1 MPISRVVSRVCPVDP
16 DGQRRADLGAFTIPT
31 PLSNVRPWGPGML
44 LSTEHPSLSASYVT
58 GVFCAEQ
65 HARRFGEVG
74 VDRDGGGWVGDGWG
88 VFRGGWVVGVV
99 GGVGVVRV
107 GGGLGLVGGSWW
119 LWGCLGGRG
128 EFEVGGSI
136 IGVGGWLSA
145 RFASR
150 GGVAGCLGVE
160 GS

>member
-65 HARRFGEVG
+65 HARWFGEGGGDSEGGWWVG
-74 VDRDGGGWVGDGWG
+74 VGWV

-99 GGVGVVRV
+99 GRVWGGWVCARCGWVVECSLRIA
-107 GGGLGLVGGSWW
+107 WA
-119 LWGCLGGRG
+119 GCGPYRGRG
-128 EFEVGGSI
+128 
-136 IGVGGWLSA
+136 
-145 RFASR
+145 
-150 GGVAGCLGVE
+150 
-160 GS
+160 

>member
-1 MPISRVVSRVCPVDP
+1 
-16 DGQRRADLGAFTIPT
+16 PT

-65 HARRFGEVG
+65 HARWFGE
-74 VDRDGGGWVGDGWG
+74 GGGDSE
-88 VFRGGWVVGVV
+88 GGWYFGV
-99 GGVGVVRV
+99 GGWLGWW
-107 GGGLGLVGGSWW
+107 GG
-119 LWGCLGGRG
+119 
-128 EFEVGGSI
+128 FEVGGAVV
-136 IGVGGWLSA
+136 GVGGWLSA

-150 GGVAGCLGVE
+150 GRVAGRIGDA

>member
-65 HARRFGEVG
+65 HARWC
-74 VDRDGGGWVGDGWG
+74 GGGGGDSEGGWWGGAGG
-88 VFRGGWVVGVV
+88 VVSRGGGVGGVV
-99 GGVGVVRV
+99 GGV
-107 GGGLGLVGGSWW
+107 
-119 LWGCLGGRG
+119 C
-128 EFEVGGSI
+128 
-136 IGVGGWLSA
+136 GGW
-145 RFASR
+145 
-150 GGVAGCLGVE
+150 
-160 GS
+160 

>member
-1 MPISRVVSRVCPVDP
+1 GVMPISRVVSRVCPVDP

-65 HARRFGEVG
+65 HARWFGEGGGDSEGGWWWVG
-74 VDRDGGGWVGDGWG
+74 EGGGGRGGGCGGGGGGGGFWGGGGGWGWG
-88 VFRGGWVVGVV
+88 GG
-99 GGVGVVRV
+99 
-107 GGGLGLVGGSWW
+107 
-119 LWGCLGGRG
+119 
-128 EFEVGGSI
+128 FEVGGSVL
-136 IGVGGWLSA
+136 GVGGWLSA

-150 GGVAGCLGVE
+150 GRVAGRIGDA